1 MAVKG
6 KREALKIIKPIET
19 HRDLCF
25 SLAEAKGTN
34 FIEVPLGSVWLNK
47 DGLGVADVIS
57 IKCSY
62 VKFIVDI
69 FECKVTRND
78 FIQDLNSKKYEKY
91 LSYCNRFY
99 YACLAGITTAEEMPP
114 DVGLIIMGENGWRTV
129 KAAKRRINDIPQ
141 EALLSMLF
149 FKGRVYN
156 NRRIELSNNFY
167 GVHALHRSEL
177 KGFGK
182 KIQDM
187 ILKYNDIEL
196 KFSNLLY
203 EYTESLNISDDERRK
218 IREEWKN
225 LTYLSKNRR

>member
-1 MAVKG
+1 MAVRG

-34 FIEVPLGSVWLNK
+34 FIEVPLGSVWLSK

-57 IKCSY
+57 IDYSY
-62 VKFIVDI
+62 VKFIMNI
-69 FECKVTRND
+69 FECKVTRSD
-78 FIQDLNSKKYEKY
+78 FIQDLKSKKYEKY
-91 LSYCNRFY
+91 LPCCNRFY
-99 YACLAGITTAEEMPP
+99 YACLAGITTADEMPP
-114 DVGLIIMGENGWRTV
+114 DVGLIVKGENGWKTV
-129 KAAKRRINDIPQ
+129 KAAKKRIIDIPQ

-156 NRRIELSNNFY
+156 KRRIELSNSYY
-167 GVHALHRSEL
+167 GVHTLHRSQL

-187 ILKYNDIEL
+187 ILKYNDLEL
-196 KFSNLLY
+196 RFRNLLY
-203 EYTESLNISDDERRK
+203 EYIESMNVSTDEKKRV
-218 IREEWKN
+218 REEWEN
-225 LTYLSKNRR
+225 FTYIHKTRR

>member
-1 MAVKG
+1 MAVRG
-6 KREALKIIKPIET
+6 KRGVLKTIKPIET

-25 SLAEAKGTN
+25 SLAEAKGSK
-34 FIEVPLGSVWLNK
+34 FIEVPLGSVWLSK

-57 IKCSY
+57 INYSY
-62 VKFIVDI
+62 VKFVMDI
-69 FECKVTRND
+69 FECKVTRSD

-91 LSYCNRFY
+91 LPYCNRFY
-99 YACLAGITTAEEMPP
+99 YACLTGITTAEEMPP
-114 DVGLIIMGENGWRTV
+114 EVGLIVMGENGWRTV
-129 KAAKRRINDIPQ
+129 KAAKKRIVDIPQ

-167 GVHALHRSEL
+167 GVHALHRSQL

-187 ILKYNDIEL
+187 ILKYNDLEL
-196 KFSNLLY
+196 RFRNLLY
-203 EYTESLNISDDERRK
+203 EHIESMNAPADEKKR
-218 IREEWKN
+218 IREEWEN
-225 LTYLSKNRR
+225 FTYIHKTRR